1 MKALPNLWECFI
13 YLSSMGNCYVSNMV
27 VVELQE
33 TEFGF
38 SFLFFFNIIFFLYPL
53 KKAEIECIDL
63 FFLNLKHYLSFL
75 SLLLLF
81 FLYPYFCRLES
92 ILSLLVCQKSWRRV
106 SCGQLFCW
114 WLWLRVRS
122 CRWTVRQVSSP
133 FSSNWESSDTKARY
147 ISTEDCCSYFF
158 PLPNVSLWFLTLFL
172 FPFCNLKCVDFLC

>member
-1 MKALPNLWECFI
+1 MKALPNVWECFI
-13 YLSSMGNCYVSNMV
+13 YLSSMGNCYNVSNMV

-38 SFLFFFNIIFFLYPL
+38 SFFFFFNIIFFVSFKKKLKLNVLIYFLKFKALPL
-53 KKAEIECIDL
+53 IPLIIIII
-63 FFLNLKHYLSFL
+63 
-75 SLLLLF
+75 

-147 ISTEDCCSYFF
+147 ISTEDCCS
-158 PLPNVSLWFLTLFL
+158 
-172 FPFCNLKCVDFLC
+172 

>member
-13 YLSSMGNCYVSNMV
+13 YLSSMDNCYVSNMV

-38 SFLFFFNIIFFLYPL
+38 FFKCNFFVSFKKSWNWMYLFNFF
-53 KKAEIECIDL
+53 
-63 FFLNLKHYLSFL
+63 NLKHYLSFL
-75 SLLLLF
+75 SLFF
-81 FLYPYFCRLES
+81 FLYPYFSRLER

-106 SCGQLFCW
+106 SCGQLFCC

-147 ISTEDCCSYFF
+147 ISTEDCCS
-158 PLPNVSLWFLTLFL
+158 
-172 FPFCNLKCVDFLC
+172 